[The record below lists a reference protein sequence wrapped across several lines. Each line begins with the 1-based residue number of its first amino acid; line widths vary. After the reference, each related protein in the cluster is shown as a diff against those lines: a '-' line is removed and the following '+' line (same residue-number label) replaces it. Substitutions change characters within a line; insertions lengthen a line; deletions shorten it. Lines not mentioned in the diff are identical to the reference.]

1 MIILL
6 VGGCFAFKF
15 GSELDGECDFCLG
28 GIFNNK
34 RFVFLVNGREL

>member
-1 MIILL
+1 MIIL
-6 VGGCFAFKF
+6 GGCFVFKF

-34 RFVFLVNGREL
+34 RFVSFVNGCELYV